1 MNGSFDQSK
10 INDIIFSHTKDFKP
24 MFDNFIKSRLI
35 QNTMLF
41 QTNEK
46 EIDAL
51 NEIIS
56 KTNCDISLSN
66 EGISLSL
73 NFDEKENWWKI
84 INEGMSAPLTGGNGG
99 VAHNPDGTTYISK
112 VPEALQGKP
121 IPQFA
126 KHGIDIESE
135 IETMIKDLFTNIVNE
150 IISSN
155 SEEIAEAVKP
165 YIVQELN
172 KVLGGD

>member
-1 MNGSFDQSK
+1 MNGTFDQSK

-51 NEIIS
+51 NEIVG
-56 KTNCDISLSN
+56 KTSCDISSSD

-84 INEGMSAPLTGGNGG
+84 ITGGMSAPLTGGSGG
-99 VAHNPDGTTYISK
+99 IAHNPDGTTYKSK
-112 VPEALQGKP
+112 VPTALQGKP

-126 KHGIDIESE
+126 KNGIDIEAE
-135 IETMIKDLFTNIVNE
+135 IEMMIKDLFTNIVNE
-150 IISSN
+150 TISSS

-172 KVLGGD
+172 NVLGGD